1 MFPMGLL
8 RSKNKGTPIFIAIT
22 KQQPGSVLERLRGK
36 GMDQVGISSI
46 ALSAKCFGVER
57 SARPEQNLAALHEFI
72 LPLEVAPYDDAS
84 AMRYGAVRAAL
95 AKQGQAIGSLDT
107 PIAAHALSLDGVL
120 VTHNLREFS
129 RVAGLRLEDWLKQHG
144 IRSIPT

>member
-1 MFPMGLL
+1 MINNL
-8 RSKNKGTPIFIAIT
+8 RDRALIFSSLCAGTIGSKNKGTPICIAIT
-22 KQQPGSVLERLRGK
+22 KQQPGPALKRLCGK

-46 ALSAKCFGVER
+46 ALSELCFGAER

-107 PIAAHALSLDGVL
+107 LIAAHAL
-120 VTHNLREFS
+120 
-129 RVAGLRLEDWLKQHG
+129 
-144 IRSIPT
+144 